1 MRLVQF
7 GMWLKRVFHFCGARL
22 EDIDQIPVT
31 AFEIVEHVA
40 QLLFGSVGIEPKYPA
55 DYMIS
60 PNLVGE
66 IEVSGFSCWFEG
78 SDDDPCGVRP
88 QI

>member
-1 MRLVQF
+1 
-7 GMWLKRVFHFCGARL
+7 MWLERVFHFRGARL

-31 AFEIVEHVA
+31 AFEIVEHIA
-40 QLLFGSVGIEPKYPA
+40 QLLLGGVGIEPNYPV

-78 SDDDPCGVRP
+78 SDDDPCGVRA